1 MRHPRLT
8 YVNLDTTNET
18 IINDYEE
25 QKIWVPRYT
34 IWKVNEDGLREDD
47 SFQTLSATPVKE
59 GKLFEISIHLRTFF
73 K

>member
-1 MRHPRLT
+1 MWSEWKDSRLT

-59 GKLFEISIHLRTFF
+59 GKLICNLYSF
-73 K
+73 